1 MALPAL
7 SKTWQ
12 FDVNAA
18 AASGVNAHWLRV
30 KQSMTGFGTLPW
42 TVVGSSNGV
51 AASTTFPM
59 DGVDRWTAVGDV
71 VIANSPSAHSWI
83 VLKQTGISA
92 TGQGFQ
98 VLIEP
103 RASSQITVV
112 ISPSAGF
119 GSLATGSTTTRPTAT
134 DEYVIASSALS
145 LGQLGVGLVSRV
157 HCIQS
162 TDGQATRIF
171 AFHNGFCLMAWAFDK
186 PKNPVSGWNNLPWF
200 ALCANTGSAVT
211 DVASYAFFN
220 ALNSSGFAKQGSTPF
235 NLYLTVEGFNS
246 LTMGAGITFSNDLDG
261 GSYPMCPIGLAST
274 TVGARGRHGE
284 VFDMW
289 FGSTIVPSGDNYP
302 GDASK
307 QFVQINN
314 LIIPWNGTNILRS

>member
-18 AASGVNAHWLRV
+18 AASGVDAHWLRV

-42 TVVGSSNGV
+42 TVVGSSNSV
-51 AASTTFPM
+51 AASTGFPM
-59 DGVDRWTAVGDV
+59 DGVDRWTTVGDV
-71 VIANSPSAHSWI
+71 VIANSPSVHSWI

-92 TGQGFQ
+92 AGQGFQ

-103 RASSQITVV
+103 RTSSQITVV
-112 ISPSAGF
+112 VSPSAGF

-145 LGQLGVGLVSRV
+145 LGQLGAGLVSRV

-162 TDGQATRIF
+162 TDGQATRVF
-171 AFHNGFCLMAWAFDK
+171 AFHGGLCLMVLAFDK

-200 ALCANTGSAVT
+200 ALCANTGALTEMATYATFNTANTSA
-211 DVASYAFFN
+211 
-220 ALNSSGFAKQGSTPF
+220 FAKQGATAF
-235 NLYLTVEGFNS
+235 NPYLTVEGFNA
-246 LTMGAGITFSNDLDG
+246 LTMGAGVTFSNDLDAA
-261 GSYPMCPIGLAST
+261 SYPICPIGLVST

-289 FGSTIVPSGDNYP
+289 FGSTIIPSGDNYP

-307 QFVQINN
+307 QFVQIGH